1 MKKQKELKLQC
12 KDCGKE
18 PLPPAGN
25 CPEKIIQTFALDG
38 ETVVAG
44 QRVIARA

>member
-18 PLPPAGN
+18 P
-25 CPEKIIQTFALDG
+25 EKNEYDLYEVD
-38 ETVVAG
+38 
-44 QRVIARA
+44 R